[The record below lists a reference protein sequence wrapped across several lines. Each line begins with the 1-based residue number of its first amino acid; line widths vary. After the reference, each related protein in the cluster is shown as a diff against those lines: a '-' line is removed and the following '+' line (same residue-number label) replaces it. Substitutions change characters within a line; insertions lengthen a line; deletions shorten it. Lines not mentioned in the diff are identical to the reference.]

1 MLPYVLPSGLVPD
14 PSLPGLPAGPPL
26 ILLRYHHVRH
36 ALQADGPRQGQIS
49 SKVVQTTRVRAF
61 NVLRERKTLLQNYE
75 AILTVINGTQ
85 KCFQ

>member
-1 MLPYVLPSGLVPD
+1 MLLYVLPSGLVPD

-36 ALQADGPRQGQIS
+36 ALQADGLRQGQTS
-49 SKVVQTTRVRAF
+49 NKVVQTTRVRAI
-61 NVLRERKTLLQNYE
+61 NALRERKTLLQNYK
-75 AILTVINGTQ
+75 AILIVLNCNQ

>member
-1 MLPYVLPSGLVPD
+1 MRQYVFPSGLVPD

-36 ALQADGPRQGQIS
+36 ALQEDGLRQGQIS
-49 SKVVQTTRVRAF
+49 SKVVQTTRVRAI
-61 NVLRERKTLLQNYE
+61 NALRERKALLQNYK
-75 AILTVINGTQ
+75 AILIVLNCNQ